1 MHFRPGRVHFSFFL
15 SLLVACAPV
24 PDVGGDMWQVIDR
37 PEFQER
43 VFFPRASHSAP
54 PAFADDH
61 RIEVA
66 TGVSLGARLHFFD
79 PAFRTVLA
87 FHGNGETVPDYDD
100 IAPAFRS
107 IGLNLFVVD
116 YRGYGW
122 SDGSPGF
129 RTYHEDSKAVS
140 AYFLGLIADRQPA
153 APRPLVFGRSLG
165 SHPATLIAT
174 DNPAAYAG
182 LILESGFA
190 DIVPLLSLLGV
201 DPGPHAEELRRIFSN
216 DRRLSGTNIPV
227 LILHGELDQ
236 LIPASHA
243 RDNHR
248 AASNSTLALLPG
260 VGHNDVLRQADLYF
274 KSIRQFVQTLPQ

>member
-1 MHFRPGRVHFSFFL
+1 M
-15 SLLVACAPV
+15 
-24 PDVGGDMWQVIDR
+24 IDN
-37 PEFQER
+37 
-43 VFFPRASHSAP
+43 
-54 PAFADDH
+54 
-61 RIEVA
+61 
-66 TGVSLGARLHFFD
+66 T
-79 PAFRTVLA
+79 
-87 FHGNGETVPDYDD
+87 
-100 IAPAFRS
+100 
-107 IGLNLFVVD
+107 
-116 YRGYGW
+116 
-122 SDGSPGF
+122 
-129 RTYHEDSKAVS
+129 
-140 AYFLGLIADRQPA
+140 
-153 APRPLVFGRSLG
+153 LVFGRSLG